1 MEKANTKIIIIA
13 LVLSLITAALI
24 YFYITAAGKTE
35 APPPEIKYATVL
47 VAAENIPARTQIS
60 MKHIKQVKIAEELLN
75 TSALTEEDDIV
86 GKYTKESIVEGE
98 QFMPQRL
105 ADEDNMTLSY
115 IIPEGMRAISMN
127 ISEQVSVTN
136 LLRPGDYVDVVAS
149 FEKEDEEMD
158 EVTKTYPRI
167 SKVILQNVQVLA
179 LGQDLTVPA
188 DKLSEAP
195 STVTLAIK
203 KDDVEKFVYASEYA
217 TLRLALRPVDDKS
230 ASETTGVIRSDMTG
244 QKGVIIKD
252 SDKAVQD
259 Q

>member
-24 YFYITAAGKTE
+24 YFYITADKTV
-35 APPPEIKYATVL
+35 APPEIKYATVF
-47 VAAENIPARTQIS
+47 VAAESIPARTQINI
-60 MKHIKQVKIAEELLN
+60 KHIKQVKIAEELLN
-75 TSALTEEDDIV
+75 TNALSEQNDIV

-98 QFMPQRL
+98 QFIPQRL

-115 IIPEGMRAISMN
+115 YIPEGMRAISMN

-136 LLRPGDYVDVVAS
+136 LLRPGDYVDVIAS

-179 LGQDLTVPA
+179 LGQDLSLSV
-188 DKLSEAP
+188 DKLSEMP
-195 STVTLAIK
+195 STVTLAIG
-203 KDDVEKFVYASEYA
+203 KDDVEKFVYASEFA
-217 TLRLALRPVDDKS
+217 SLRLALRPVEDKS
-230 ASETTGVIRSDMTG
+230 TSETTGIIRSDMTG
-244 QKGVIIKD
+244 QKGVTIKS
-252 SDKAVQD
+252 SDNAGED